1 MYVAVAA
8 LRRWQVFVM
17 SRLARDSNFQV
28 HGVVLVFNFDSVKL
42 TDAKFMA
49 GQLRHGRLLLMMHY
63 IRACAPARIGGIF
76 IVKQPK
82 FIGMVWGLV
91 SLFMGRK
98 IRKRVCF
105 LGSNLQVTCVRYTA
119 AL

>member
-1 MYVAVAA
+1 VAA
-8 LRRWQVFVM
+8 
-17 SRLARDSNFQV
+17 RDPNFQV

-49 GQLRHGRLLLMMHY
+49 GQLRHGRLPLMLHY

-76 IVKQPK
+76 IVRQPK

-98 IRKRVCF
+98 IRKRVRF
-105 LGSNLQVTCVRYTA
+105 LGSNLQVIWRPVADRQLHSNPCMQAVCA
-119 AL
+119 VVQ